1 MTVTGALVAA
11 LDARIA
17 ACIELPFQV
26 RGVPHRRLR
35 NPFSGVE
42 VLLNPARGSRTRAE
56 PGTCPY
62 CAGRTPPTLFYVR
75 DQRGKPALAV
85 EDEAESLEVARTLRA
100 CGEDDPRAVIAAL
113 AGRRRLDVR
122 GRPVPLV
129 HPAEPWLARVF
140 LNLTPAVV
148 SAESPANAFVVSV
161 PPALHEADLAPVR
174 RTGRE
179 AGPTLPPVTLAA
191 VIRSWALLDAWAAA
205 RGLTAVPFVNGGKD
219 RASGQSLGCFHSQVV
234 VLGPEDAL
242 PLYSGIARRRVAAGC
257 PVCALLAD
265 PALRVADVSS
275 VAVTVH
281 PAPDRDLTLVVA
293 PYAETITL
301 GDLPPEDLSRA
312 LLLAASC
319 LERALGGLPAYNVA
333 VRLGPQVG
341 HLHAEVVPRSGVNV
355 RAGFE
360 VATGLTVLTRDP
372 REVAGWLRAEVA
384 SREGG

>member
-1 MTVTGALVAA
+1 MTVTAALVGA
-11 LDARIA
+11 LDARIG
-17 ACIELPFQV
+17 ACLELPFQV
-26 RGVPHRRLR
+26 RGVPHRRLH
-35 NPFSGVE
+35 NPFSGAG

-56 PGTCPY
+56 PGACPY

-75 DQRGKPALAV
+75 GRRGQPVPVV
-85 EDEAESLEVARTLRA
+85 EDEAESLAVARAMRTR
-100 CGEDDPRAVIAAL
+100 GEGDPWAVIAAL
-113 AGRRRLDVR
+113 AGRRRVDAT

-148 SAESPANAFVVSV
+148 SAESAANAFVVSV

-174 RTGRE
+174 RTDRE
-179 AGPTLPPVTLAA
+179 AGPTLPPEALAA
-191 VIRSWALLDAWAAA
+191 VVRSWVLLEVWAAA
-205 RGLTAVPFVNGGKD
+205 RGLVAVPFINGGKD

-234 VLGPEDAL
+234 VLGPEDAP
-242 PLYSGIARRRVAAGC
+242 PLYAEIARRRVTAGC

-265 PALRVADVSS
+265 PGLRVADVGS
-275 VAVTVH
+275 VAVAVH

-293 PYAETITL
+293 PYAETTTL
-301 GDLPPEDLSRA
+301 ADLLPEDLSRA
-312 LLLAASC
+312 LLVAASC

-333 VRLGPQVG
+333 VRLGPEVG

-372 REVAGWLRAEVA
+372 REVAARLRAEVTG
-384 SREGG
+384 REGA